1 MPLAAL
7 RSHGWSTVSR
17 DLRDAIARVVAA
29 DNCSGCGACALMDE
43 RVTME
48 QTLEGFNRPSMRSE
62 PRPSTDREAQRV
74 RLFNAVCPGVAVTAP
89 TGPAAGRD
97 PLFGPYVSVWKA
109 QATSSEIRFAGSS
122 GGVLTA
128 LGNWLL
134 ATGRTRSVVAARAV
148 PGAPTESESV
158 TLLQADQVRGSAGSR
173 YAPVSTAA
181 NPDVLRGD
189 GAVVAKPCEAAAL
202 RAWQAHEGVEDG
214 PLLLS
219 FFCAG
224 VPSQLATDQLVRD
237 LGGSPGSTVALRY
250 RGNGWPGRFVAT
262 DSSGREYSCSYPESW
277 GLALGPTMQWRCKI
291 CVDGVGELAD
301 IVAGD
306 YWETDPRGYPRF
318 EEADG
323 YSVVIARTPRGER
336 VLSAAITA
344 GVIAAERVPIE
355 SLHQNQPHQA
365 QRRAT
370 LAGRL
375 IGVRATGRV
384 VPTYRGFGLGRL
396 ALAAP
401 IRNMRAAAG
410 SAVRQVRAR
419 RTRQLRQA

>member
-1 MPLAAL
+1 M
-7 RSHGWSTVSR
+7 ST
-17 DLRDAIARVVAA
+17 DLRAAITRVVDA

-43 RVTME
+43 RVTMK
-48 QTLEGFNRPSMRSE
+48 LSPDGFNRPSMRSE
-62 PRPSTDREAQRV
+62 PRPSTDLDAQRV
-74 RLFNAVCPGVAVTAP
+74 RLFNAVCPGVTVARPPAP
-89 TGPAAGRD
+89 TAARD
-97 PLFGPYVSVWKA
+97 PLFGSYFSVWKA
-109 QATSSEIRFAGSS
+109 HAASPETRFAGSS

-128 LGNWLL
+128 LGTWLL
-134 ATGRTRSVVAARAV
+134 ATGRARHVVSARAV

-158 TLLQADQVRGSAGSR
+158 TLVQSDQIVGTAGSR

-202 RAWQAHEGVEDG
+202 RAWQDHEGVEDG

-224 VPSQLATDQLVRD
+224 VPSQLATNQLVRD
-237 LGGSPGSTVALRY
+237 LGGSPDTTVALRY

-262 DSSGREYSCSYPESW
+262 DSSGQNYSCSYPESW
-277 GLALGPTMQWRCKI
+277 GSALGPTMQWRCKI

-306 YWETDPRGYPRF
+306 YWETDSRGYPRF
-318 EEADG
+318 EEGDG
-323 YSVVIARTPRGER
+323 ESVVIARTSRGEQ
-336 VLSAAITA
+336 VLCAAIAA
-344 GVIAAERVPIE
+344 GVIVAERVPIE
-355 SLHQNQPHQA
+355 SLRQNQPHQA

-375 IGVRATGRV
+375 LGVRAVGRA
-384 VPTYRGFGLGRL
+384 VPTYRGFALGRL

-401 IRNMRAAAG
+401 IRNARAAAG
-410 SAVRQVRAR
+410 SLVRQVRAR
-419 RTRQLRQA
+419 RTSRQRQG